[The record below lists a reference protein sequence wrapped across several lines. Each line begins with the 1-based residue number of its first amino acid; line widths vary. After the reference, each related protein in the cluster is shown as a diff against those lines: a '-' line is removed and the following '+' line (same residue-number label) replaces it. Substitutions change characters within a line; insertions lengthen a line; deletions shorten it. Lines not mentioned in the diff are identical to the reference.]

1 MTMPAQR
8 SRTTKASPDRVWK
21 VWSDTSTWPD
31 WNPDVQSV
39 ELSGPSQ
46 TGARGEM
53 TTKSGGRHDI
63 VIDDVQAGRTFT
75 VDSTGVPTVHLRFK
89 CEVVPEGS
97 GARISQAVSM
107 RGGLSFLF
115 QPMMSGR
122 IADSFPALL
131 DGLAA
136 YAEKETPAS

>member
-1 MTMPAQR
+1 MTMPAER
-8 SRTTKASPDRVWK
+8 SRTTNASSDRVWK
-21 VWSDTSTWPD
+21 VWSDTSTWPA

-39 ELSGPSQ
+39 KLSGAFQS
-46 TGARGEM
+46 GARGEM

-75 VDSTGVPTVHLRFK
+75 VDSTGLPTVHLRFK

-97 GARISQAVSM
+97 GSRISQAVSM
-107 RGGLSFLF
+107 RGGLAFLF
-115 QPMMSGR
+115 QPLMSGR
-122 IADSFPALL
+122 IAESFPALL

-136 YAEKETPAS
+136 YAEKETAG